1 MLIYL
6 SWECSLETTR
16 KHGVGTYFHLE
27 LKKKKATKQYF
38 EVIYC
43 IIVAYE
49 GASNRAVANSL
60 HLSCLATGFILN
72 SLFFLFL
79 ALALPFWY

>member
-16 KHGVGTYFHLE
+16 KHGVGTYFHLD
-27 LKKKKATKQYF
+27 LKKKKKGNKTVF
-38 EVIYC
+38 C

>member
-16 KHGVGTYFHLE
+16 KHGVGTYFHLD

-38 EVIYC
+38 EVIALLWLMKVPVIELWQIVC
-43 IIVAYE
+43 IFRVWQQ
-49 GASNRAVANSL
+49 V
-60 HLSCLATGFILN
+60 
-72 SLFFLFL
+72 LF
-79 ALALPFWY
+79 